1 MKSGEGDETHQDR
14 IGDLIDV
21 RAHWSLKM
29 STMTRA
35 PAGQPLKVS
44 PATTVKSYMVY
55 AILCTVFLFLPTG
68 IPAIYFA
75 AKVKPAQRAG
85 NVPEALEASRQAKL
99 FCQISLLVGAVL
111 WPIFIMTIVAANGD
125 PSGSG
130 LWYF

>member
-1 MKSGEGDETHQDR
+1 
-14 IGDLIDV
+14 
-21 RAHWSLKM
+21 M

-35 PAGQPLKVS
+35 PAGQPLQVS
-44 PATTVKSYMVY
+44 PATSVKNYMVY

-75 AKVKPAQRAG
+75 GKVGPAQRAG
-85 NVPEALEASRQAKL
+85 NVAGALEASKKAKL

-111 WPIFIMTIVAANGD
+111 LPIFIMTIVSAGGG

>member
-1 MKSGEGDETHQDR
+1 
-14 IGDLIDV
+14 
-21 RAHWSLKM
+21 M

-35 PAGQPLKVS
+35 PASQPLEAP
-44 PATTVKSYMVY
+44 PATSVKNYMSY

-68 IPAIYFA
+68 VPAIYFA

-85 NVPEALEASRQAKL
+85 NVAGALEASRQAKL

-111 WPIFIMTIVAANGD
+111 WPIVIMTIVAASGG

>member
-1 MKSGEGDETHQDR
+1 
-14 IGDLIDV
+14 
-21 RAHWSLKM
+21 M

-35 PAGQPLKVS
+35 PVGQALEVS
-44 PATTVKSYMVY
+44 PATSVKNYMAY

-85 NVPEALEASRQAKL
+85 NVPGALEASRQAKL
-99 FCQISLLVGAVL
+99 FCQISLLAGLVV
-111 WPIFIMTIVAANGD
+111 WPIFMMTIVAANGG

>member
-1 MKSGEGDETHQDR
+1 
-14 IGDLIDV
+14 
-21 RAHWSLKM
+21 M

-35 PAGQPLKVS
+35 PTGQPLKVS
-44 PATTVKSYMVY
+44 PASGVKNYMVY

-68 IPAIYFA
+68 VPAVYFA
-75 AKVKPAQRAG
+75 AKVNPAQRAG
-85 NVPEALEASRQAKL
+85 NVAGALEASRKAKL

-111 WPIFIMTIVAANGD
+111 WPILIMTIVAASGD